1 MQALCANPSPD
12 ALSAAQSAFVAVV
25 AAWGKVEPIRFGPIA
40 EENRLERIL
49 YWPDRKS
56 IGLKQVQA
64 ALADQDASVTDAAQA
79 QAKERRHAGIGRAG
93 VRAVRNRFREPGR
106 TGRPAPLR
114 LRSGG
119 RAKRRGHG
127 EGGTRIAWQ
136 APDGISRQWA
146 TPGADN
152 PLYRSDDEAMTELF
166 NVFVH
171 GLEMIRDVRLNGFLG
186 DEPGGDKPKQAIF
199 WRSEATAVSLGA
211 NIDGLQGLFEAS
223 KLAGKLPS
231 DSAWIADSINFEFN
245 TAERMLGTATG
256 PIADVLGGERRG
268 GLQAVPP
275 DHLASVGALRGQSFR
290 RIGADGRLLLA

>member
-1 MQALCANPSPD
+1 MTD
-12 ALSAAQSAFVAVV
+12 VA
-25 AAWGKVEPIRFGPIA
+25 R
-40 EENRLERIL
+40 
-49 YWPDRKS
+49 
-56 IGLKQVQA
+56 LKQKSVAMQGLG
-64 ALADQDASVTDAAQA
+64 ALEFVLFGTGSESLA
-79 QAKERRHAGIGRAG
+79 
-93 VRAVRNRFREPGR
+93 EPGDPHR
-106 TGRPAPLR
+106 CAYGLAVAQNVEDMAEAV
-114 LRSGG
+114 SV
-119 RAKRRGHG
+119 
-127 EGGTRIAWQ
+127 AWQ

-146 TPGADN
+146 APGADN

-245 TAERMLGTATG
+245 TAGRMLGTANG

-268 GLQAVPP
+268 GLQAFRLITS
-275 DHLASVGALRGQSFR
+275 HLSELFGVNLSGALGLTAGFSSL
-290 RIGADGRLLLA
+290 DGD